1 MRTPLVVTL
10 LVVLALLALLG
21 LVGCEKDGIPPL
33 VEVTE
38 VSPRAVEVG
47 DRLEIRGSGFPQ
59 GRAARVTFR
68 GTLRRPG
75 QSEVRG
81 ATIETAG
88 VVASSDRIEVVVGD
102 AFEESFCGHG
112 DHAAHTTA
120 SGEVEVAFASSTP
133 GAPPLVGVMHGLT
146 LDVTP
151 SSVRASVV
159 ESRGA
164 EGARV
169 LAFLGVVAGP
179 ATPRG
184 LPVEKVL
191 PGSPA
196 ERAGFAVGDVLAAVD
211 GVNVREL
218 SDVAP
223 ASARSARLTLR
234 HGESGT
240 EETKT
245 IAMVGYASE
254 RIPVEYGPALLVVGL
269 ALAVLLLLV
278 LPAPALA
285 SELEMRIARRL
296 RSTRTSTLALA
307 LVGRGPRAAASV
319 LASVL
324 VATFALG
331 PHVIGAD
338 LDGAV
343 LLVSGVALLVASRVA
358 RSRGVLASSRAAAE
372 VALFGLVLAVAMAA
386 MVIHGGAMH
395 LAELTRAQGGMPWEF
410 AAARH
415 PVAFVLAL
423 AYLGA
428 LVAILR
434 AREDA
439 PLLSDAR
446 LDEHAP
452 RSGGRPAPGS
462 SILERLGLLVA
473 SALAVAVFFGGWQ
486 LPGSTDGHGALR
498 EAASA
503 VVFVA
508 KTWTLAGALLG
519 VASLATPWSRREARA
534 FAMKR
539 LVPTLAVAG
548 GLLAL
553 SRRVAPSETLELA
566 AGAVVVTGAILLVL
580 RAALRIRSAMVRPEP
595 HASPFL

>member
-1 MRTPLVVTL
+1 MRTPLAATAAT
-10 LVVLALLALLG
+10 VLAAMLSVLAVLG
-21 LVGCEKDGIPPL
+21 LAACDKDGIPPL

-38 VSPRAVEVG
+38 VTPRSVEVG

-59 GRAARVTFR
+59 GRPARVTFH

-75 QSEVRG
+75 QAEVRG
-81 ATIETAG
+81 ATIEAAG
-88 VVASSDRIEVVVGD
+88 VVASNDRIEVAVGD
-102 AFEESFCGHG
+102 PIEEGFCGRG

-120 SGEVEVAFASSTP
+120 TGELEVAFASSNP

-151 SSVRASVV
+151 SSVRASVL
-159 ESRGA
+159 EARAA

-169 LAFLGVVAGP
+169 IAFLGIAAGP

-184 LPVEKVL
+184 LPVERVV

-196 ERAGFAVGDVLAAVD
+196 ERAGIAAGDVLAAVD

-245 IAMVGYASE
+245 VPMVGYASE
-254 RIPVEYGPALLVVGL
+254 RIPLEYGPALLVVGL

-278 LPAPALA
+278 LPVPAIA
-285 SELEMRIARRL
+285 SEVEMRIARRL
-296 RSTRTSTLALA
+296 RGTPVTALALA
-307 LVGRGPRAAASV
+307 LVGRGPRAAASA
-319 LASVL
+319 LASIL

-338 LDGAV
+338 LDGAI
-343 LLVSGVALLVASRVA
+343 LLVSGIALLVASRVA
-358 RSRGVLASSRAAAE
+358 RARGVLAGAREAAE
-372 VALFGLVLAVAMAA
+372 VAAFGLVLAIAMAG
-386 MVIHGGAMH
+386 MVVHGGAMR
-395 LAELTRAQGGMPWEF
+395 LAELSRAQGGMPWEF

-428 LVAILR
+428 LVAIVR
-434 AREDA
+434 ARDDA

-446 LDEHAP
+446 LDELASRP
-452 RSGGRPAPGS
+452 RGRSAPGS
-462 SILERLGLLVA
+462 GLLERLGLLVA
-473 SALAVAVFFGGWQ
+473 SALAVAVFF
-486 LPGSTDGHGALR
+486 DG
-498 EAASA
+498 
-503 VVFVA
+503 
-508 KTWTLAGALLG
+508 
-519 VASLATPWSRREARA
+519 
-534 FAMKR
+534 
-539 LVPTLAVAG
+539 
-548 GLLAL
+548 
-553 SRRVAPSETLELA
+553 
-566 AGAVVVTGAILLVL
+566 
-580 RAALRIRSAMVRPEP
+580 
-595 HASPFL
+595 